1 MKRKT
6 LEIQKQTK
14 GEAQKA
20 TLFIDDELSFI
31 NSIEIKEEVLAHMSD
46 FEQLYIQANIAHIDL
61 TGIQLLFSIKKSC
74 EAVKKS
80 VKFNF
85 RMNGELKNLVI
96 RSGFNELFD

>member
-31 NSIEIKEEVLAHMSD
+31 N
-46 FEQLYIQANIAHIDL
+46 
-61 TGIQLLFSIKKSC
+61 
-74 EAVKKS
+74 
-80 VKFNF
+80 
-85 RMNGELKNLVI
+85 
-96 RSGFNELFD
+96 